1 MDGAPAD
8 TDWISRRWQGEGRV
22 VRREAA
28 PAPAPSGPSRVCG
41 PADGDMMNP
50 DLGHHCSKCQRL
62 DFLPSRCDCCF
73 DTFCRECSSYEAHE
87 CSAQYKKNRTVPI
100 CPLCQEAVPVK
111 PGEDANVTMEQ
122 HIAGGCPKPVKPAV
136 FTHRCNYGKCK
147 KKELVQCV
155 CKGCGLNHCIK
166 HRQPGAHRC
175 GEVKPASRAPSAP
188 AASHPSLP
196 SSQPAK
202 RANESTEGAK
212 RRAQAAAAA
221 LARQR
226 GAATEAVAPAAVAAG
241 APSSEEDELQR
252 ALALSLAMA
261 EPARETAA
269 EEPLGALGPLIAM
282 GYQAAAAAEAMAASG
297 GDLQQAALLLME
309 DASATDAATARSGGV
324 RATA

>member
-28 PAPAPSGPSRVCG
+28 TVSVPSGPSRVRG

-73 DTFCRECSSYEAHE
+73 DTFCRDCSSYDAHE
-87 CSAQYKKNRTVPI
+87 CSGQYKKNRTVPV

-111 PGEDANVTMEQ
+111 PGEDANVKMEQ

-155 CKGCGLNHCIK
+155 CKECGLNHCIK
-166 HRQPGAHRC
+166 HRQPDAHRC
-175 GEVKPASRAPSAP
+175 GKVQPASTARAP
-188 AASHPSLP
+188 AASRPSL
-196 SSQPAK
+196 SSSLSAR
-202 RANESTEGAK
+202 RANEPSAGAE

-226 GAATEAVAPAAVAAG
+226 GAAAGTAAPVPVAAG
-241 APSSEEDELQR
+241 TLDSEDELQR
-252 ALALSLAMA
+252 ALALSMQMT
-261 EPARETAA
+261 EPASTRAA
-269 EEPLGALGPLIAM
+269 GDFGALGPLVDM
-282 GYQAAAAAEAMAASG
+282 GYPAAAAAEAMAACG

-309 DASATDAATARSGGV
+309 DSSATDAAATARSGGI